1 MTYEKFKGMNIG
13 EIEYSRYHIHEGV
26 QLYNICDKQYVNTC
40 SRHKLNKHILSV
52 YMYRNMYNIL
62 K

>member
-26 QLYNICDKQYVNTC
+26 QLY
-40 SRHKLNKHILSV
+40 
-52 YMYRNMYNIL
+52 M
-62 K
+62 